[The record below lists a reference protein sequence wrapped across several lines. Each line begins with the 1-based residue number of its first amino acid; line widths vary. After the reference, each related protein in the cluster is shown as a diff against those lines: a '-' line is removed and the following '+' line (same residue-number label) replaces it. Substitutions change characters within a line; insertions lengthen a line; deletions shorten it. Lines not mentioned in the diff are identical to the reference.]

1 MSTRADTL
9 DLAPLRLGS
18 GAGHT
23 AELEVELEPFD
34 LSGQVYDVDPAVV
47 PVRLDVSRTTANGYA
62 LRLRF
67 AATLAGPCMRCLEPS
82 RSTFEVD
89 AREVDQP
96 GAEDEELDSP
106 YVDDEEVVDVAR
118 WVNDA
123 LSLTLPAQLLC
134 RDDCAGLC
142 AECGE
147 NLNASPD
154 HAHEAGPD
162 PRWAKLREL
171 QLPQE

>member
-1 MSTRADTL
+1 MSTRADTI
-9 DLAPLRLGS
+9 DLAPLRLSS
-18 GAGHT
+18 GQGHT
-23 AELEVELEPFD
+23 AEVEVELEPFD
-34 LSGQVYDVDPAVV
+34 LSGQTYDVVPSVV

-67 AATLAGPCMRCLEPS
+67 SATLEGPCMRCLEPS
-82 RSTFEVD
+82 QTTFAVD

-96 GAEDEELDSP
+96 GAADEELDSP
-106 YVDDEEVVDVAR
+106 YVDEDVVDVAR

-134 RDDCAGLC
+134 RGDCAGLC

-147 NLNASPD
+147 NLNESPD

-171 QLPQE
+171 KLPQE

>member
-1 MSTRADTL
+1 MSTPADIL

-23 AELEVELEPFD
+23 AELEVALEPFD
-34 LSGQVYDVDPAVV
+34 LSGQIYPVEPAVV
-47 PVRLDVSRTTANGYA
+47 PVRIDVSRTTANGYA

-82 RSTFEVD
+82 SSTFKVD

-96 GAEDEELDSP
+96 GAKDEELDSP

-134 RDDCAGLC
+134 RADCAGLC

-147 NLNASPD
+147 NLNESPD

>member
-1 MSTRADTL
+1 MSIRADTL
-9 DLAPLRLGS
+9 DLAPLRLSS
-18 GAGHT
+18 GQGHT
-23 AELEVELEPFD
+23 AELEVAIDSFD
-34 LSGQVYDVDPAVV
+34 LSGQRYEVDPPVV

-67 AATLAGPCMRCLEPS
+67 SATLNGPCMRCLEPS
-82 RSTFEVD
+82 RSTFAVD

-96 GAEDEELDSP
+96 GAADEELDSP
-106 YVDDEEVVDVAR
+106 YGEDEVVDVAA
-118 WVNDA
+118 WVRDS

-142 AECGE
+142 AECGA
-147 NLNASPD
+147 NLNEEPD
-154 HAHEAGPD
+154 HAHAAEPD